1 MDVIAIAATSP
12 VIPCSRQAVKVPQR
26 QMAKPR
32 SKRFSR
38 EDRERGYPTLIRDL
52 LPVGLL
58 GLAQVS
64 LMAAFMSTVPSHI
77 N

>member
-1 MDVIAIAATSP
+1 
-12 VIPCSRQAVKVPQR
+12 
-26 QMAKPR
+26 MAKPR